1 MSSTDVLLALDWGTS
16 SLRAYRFGADGRV
29 VGSSSS
35 DDGVG
40 AVHDRGPR
48 ALRDALARAA
58 RRAGATRPLP
68 TLACGMVGSRQGWV
82 EVPYVS
88 VPADLA
94 TLTDRITVVPADEG
108 PLHILPGMVDE
119 GSLPS
124 VMRGEETQ
132 VVGVLDRARWAGS
145 ESIEQLIVLPGT
157 HTKWVTV
164 RGRSLQSI
172 ATTMT
177 GEVYALLRR
186 SSILAATMTTTTALH
201 REVFES
207 AVRLARSSGVGATS
221 TIFSTRS
228 LGLLDRLLPRRRR
241 HTCPA
246 SSSVT
251 SCSITSPRATRPPGP
266 SPARRL
272 CAGAT
277 PARARSSAGPPPPSA
292 RMQPL
297 AACGGS
303 PRLPGWSASLR
314 RKPMSDSLA
323 TRPGHGLI
331 AILRGVR
338 PAEAVAVATAVHE
351 AGIGTIEVP
360 LNSPDPLTSIA
371 AIRAALPPTAVVGP
385 GRSSRPT
392 TSSASPRQAARSL
405 SPRR

>member
-228 LGLLDRLLPRRRR
+228 LGLLDRLPPEAQAAHLSGLLIG
-241 HTCPA
+241 HELLDHQ
-246 SSSVT
+246 
-251 SCSITSPRATRPPGP
+251 PPGDP
-266 SPARRL
+266 PAWTLAGEEALCRRYA
-272 CAGAT
+272 CAGEVLGWPT
-277 PARARSSAGPPPPSA
+277 PTIRAD
-292 RMQPL
+292 
-297 AACGGS
+297 AA
-303 PRLPGWSASLR
+303 PRGLWR
-314 RKPMSDSLA
+314 LA
-323 TRPGHGLI
+323 TAAGL
-331 AILRGVR
+331 VR
-338 PAEAVAVATAVHE
+338 LVEEEAHE
-351 AGIGTIEVP
+351 
-360 LNSPDPLTSIA
+360 
-371 AIRAALPPTAVVGP
+371 
-385 GRSSRPT
+385 
-392 TSSASPRQAARSL
+392 
-405 SPRR
+405 